1 MNNNAIRTAAFAIAF
16 IPDSPPATLPA
27 WSTRASRA
35 IDALITLRSLAHK
48 WAAAGSVNE
57 AELAAVYELLE
68 AAGLRGWLDDLLG
81 AR

>member
-1 MNNNAIRTAAFAIAF
+1 MPNNAIKRAGFTLAF
-16 IPDSPPATLPA
+16 ITPTPPPTLPA

-35 IDALITLRSLAHK
+35 IDALITLRSLVHK

-57 AELAAVYELLE
+57 AELAAVYERLE

-81 AR
+81 VR